1 MRPSR
6 ICGFSGRQ
14 IAISELRSRCNEKDG
29 SRGAVLLVQTQYY
42 FAFLA
47 LYSVSAFAS

>member
-14 IAISELRSRCNEKDG
+14 RAISELRSRCNEKDG
-29 SRGAVLLVQTQYY
+29 SRGAVLIGRSITLRFWPYIQ
-42 FAFLA
+42 
-47 LYSVSAFAS
+47 